1 MRPFCAICLAAVAA
15 AISFAAPTALTA
27 NAASAPLVT
36 LFYGGAEYV
45 CREDY
50 PEPPDFLTGEEYARR
65 GLDRPVRERLA
76 VADKLISEGSDVK
89 RALIYCFP
97 ALEDTVSEAMSS
109 VRKVPVDAEIRFYPD
124 KSPMFEI
131 SRSVPGYSLREMRVY
146 SDIYFALRRGSKRV
160 MLSPEADLPSVT
172 AERLAACTRLRS
184 RFSTSFSSSTADRA
198 HNITLAMSRI
208 NGRTLMPGESFSFN
222 KTVGRRT
229 EENGFRR
236 AKIIVGGQY
245 TDGVGGGV
253 CQAST
258 TLYNAA
264 LLAGMKVTAVSR
276 HSLVPS
282 YVDPSFDAMVNGSG
296 SDLKFVNAGEDP
308 VFIRA
313 VATNGKATAEFY
325 SSELPYKVQ
334 LKSVTVKT
342 GERPADTEFV
352 DTERRYTEGMEAGEK
367 IRVSGGAPAVT
378 SEGYM
383 IKIYPDGRREQTR
396 IRRDEYSPAAGRIAV
411 APD

>member
-15 AISFAAPTALTA
+15 AISFAAPAALTA

-97 ALEDTVSEAMSS
+97 ALEDTVGEAMSS
-109 VRKVPVDAEIRFYPD
+109 VRKVPVDAEIRFSPD

-160 MLSPEADLPSVT
+160 MLSPEADLPAVT

-184 RFSTSFSSSTADRA
+184 RFS
-198 HNITLAMSRI
+198 MSRI
-208 NGRTLMPGESFSFN
+208 NGRTLMPGESFAFN

-334 LKSVTVKT
+334 LKSVIVKT

-378 SEGYM
+378 SEGYV
-383 IKIYPDGRREQTR
+383 IKVYPDGRCEQTR

>member
-1 MRPFCAICLAAVAA
+1 
-15 AISFAAPTALTA
+15 
-27 NAASAPLVT
+27 
-36 LFYGGAEYV
+36 
-45 CREDY
+45 
-50 PEPPDFLTGEEYARR
+50 
-65 GLDRPVRERLA
+65 
-76 VADKLISEGSDVK
+76 
-89 RALIYCFP
+89 
-97 ALEDTVSEAMSS
+97 
-109 VRKVPVDAEIRFYPD
+109 
-124 KSPMFEI
+124 
-131 SRSVPGYSLREMRVY
+131 
-146 SDIYFALRRGSKRV
+146 
-160 MLSPEADLPSVT
+160 
-172 AERLAACTRLRS
+172 
-184 RFSTSFSSSTADRA
+184 
-198 HNITLAMSRI
+198 
-208 NGRTLMPGESFSFN
+208 MPGESFSFN

-352 DTERRYTEGMEAGEK
+352 DTERRYTEGMAAGEK
-367 IRVSGGAPAVT
+367 IRVSGGAPAVPG
-378 SEGYM
+378 EG
-383 IKIYPDGRREQTR
+383 
-396 IRRDEYSPAAGRIAV
+396 
-411 APD
+411 